1 MIQVFQQGEAATLVT
16 YPPAAQRGTVA
27 TATVRVSTP
36 AVSLP
41 DTGEAATLS
50 TLDTTASASADA
62 GTRVINAVDAT
73 GATPGR
79 KALFGETLVMEIESV
94 DADVITL
101 VQGIPE
107 DLATGFV
114 IKGLDITIALDSTD
128 TATVGNALA
137 LWTFDGIDVP
147 QPFAVSHRAVNYQ
160 LDTATLFHLAPFARR
175 LLSSEDLDGHDA
187 MAAAW
192 ELEVARHLLNLSIK
206 PEEIRSWDAIN
217 TWHATAV
224 VHFLL
229 TNSPRPDPDEV
240 ARWHSYMVSKRS
252 SALDSRR
259 FWTGDNAEVGT
270 QPDDPVNLSRVS
282 FRR

>member
-1 MIQVFQQGEAATLVT
+1 MIQVFQQGETATLVT
-16 YPPAAQRGTVA
+16 YPTEAQRGTVS
-27 TATVRVSTP
+27 TATVRISTP
-36 AVSLP
+36 TVSLP

-50 TLDTTASASADA
+50 SLDTTATASADA
-62 GTRVINAVDAT
+62 GTRVINATSAT

-79 KALFGETLVMEIESV
+79 KVLLGKTLVMEIESV
-94 DADVITL
+94 SANAITL
-101 VQGIPE
+101 TQGIPE

-137 LWTFDGIDVP
+137 LWTFDGIDVA
-147 QPFAVSHRAVNYQ
+147 QPFAVSHRAVSYQ
-160 LDTATLFHLAPFARR
+160 LDTITLFHLAPLAKR
-175 LLSSEDLDGHDA
+175 LLPSEDRDGHDA
-187 MAAAW
+187 MAAVW
-192 ELEVARHLLNLSIK
+192 ESEVARHLLILSIK

-217 TWHATAV
+217 VWHANAV

-259 FWTGDNAEVGT
+259 FWSGDNAEVGT
-270 QPDDPVNLSRVS
+270 QPDDPVNLSRIS